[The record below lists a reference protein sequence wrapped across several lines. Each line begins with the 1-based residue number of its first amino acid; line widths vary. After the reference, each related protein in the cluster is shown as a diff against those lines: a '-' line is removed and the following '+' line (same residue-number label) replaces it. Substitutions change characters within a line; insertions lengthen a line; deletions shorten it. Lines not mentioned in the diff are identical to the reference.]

1 MSRSFFSGT
10 GLHLVLRDLFL
21 LRQTTNKN
29 LCQEVRSTRRSR
41 VCRNVFDLLG
51 LHLVIQTYI
60 CILYLLILL
69 NVDQP
74 QHIKEMK

>member
-1 MSRSFFSGT
+1 MSGGFFSGT
-10 GLHLVLRDLFL
+10 GLHLVLRDLLL
-21 LRQTTNKN
+21 LRQTTNKY

-41 VCRNVFDLLG
+41 VCINVIDLLG

-74 QHIKEMK
+74 

>member
-1 MSRSFFSGT
+1 MMTFFSGT
-10 GLHLVLRDLFL
+10 GLHLVLRDLLL

-41 VCRNVFDLLG
+41 VSRNVIDLLG

-60 CILYLLILL
+60 CISYLLILL
-69 NVDQP
+69 NADHAHQL
-74 QHIKEMK
+74 KEMK

>member
-1 MSRSFFSGT
+1 MTAFFSGT

-21 LRQTTNKN
+21 LRTNKDKN

-41 VCRNVFDLLG
+41 VCRNARDLLG

-60 CILYLLILL
+60 CISYLLILL
-69 NVDQP
+69 NADQGH
-74 QHIKEMK
+74 QLKEMK

>member
-1 MSRSFFSGT
+1 MAGFFSGT
-10 GLHLVLRDLFL
+10 GLHLVVRDLFL
-21 LRQTTNKN
+21 LRTNNKQN
-29 LCQEVRSTRRSR
+29 LCQEMRSTRRSR
-41 VCRNVFDLLG
+41 VCRNAIDLLG

-69 NVDQP
+69 DADQP